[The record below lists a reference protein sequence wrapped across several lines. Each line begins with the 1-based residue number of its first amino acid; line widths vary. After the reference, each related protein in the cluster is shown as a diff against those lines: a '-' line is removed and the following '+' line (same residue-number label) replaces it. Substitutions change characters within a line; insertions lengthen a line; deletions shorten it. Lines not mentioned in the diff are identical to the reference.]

1 MQNMNYRIEFEN
13 DPEFATASAHVVEVK
28 DTLNAHYFDLTS
40 YKPTSIKIGEKV
52 ITLDGEQRF
61 VKTVDMRPSINAI
74 AQVEGKYDSFKG
86 IATWTFT
93 SIDPMTM
100 EPTNDVMQGFLPVN
114 YDGIS
119 GIGEVAFDIALNN
132 TFADGTAIANR
143 ASIVFDENDPI
154 LTPTWTNV
162 VDDIKP
168 HSRVKD
174 VVSKCDTLVTI
185 HFEGKDEKSGIWK
198 QALYVQYGKGTN
210 WEHVAETDSSA
221 IDFRIYSGMEYAF
234 CTLATDSA
242 GNVETKDLIAEAS
255 LNTCKM
261 GDANSD
267 EVVDALDAVLTIN
280 YYLGDK
286 QTYINATAADMN
298 ADGKIDALDVVMM
311 QEVYLS
317 TSKKRPI
324 RKRLK
329 TRK

>member
-1 MQNMNYRIEFEN
+1 
-13 DPEFATASAHVVEVK
+13 
-28 DTLNAHYFDLTS
+28 
-40 YKPTSIKIGEKV
+40 
-52 ITLDGEQRF
+52 
-61 VKTVDMRPSINAI
+61 MRPSINAI
-74 AQVEGKYDSFKG
+74 AQVEGKYDSNKG

-100 EPTNDVMQGFLPVN
+100 EPTDNVMQGFLPVN
-114 YDGIS
+114 YDGTS
-119 GIGEVAFDIALNN
+119 GIGEVAFDVSFNG
-132 TFADGTAIANR
+132 TFADGTEVPNR
-143 ASIVFDENDPI
+143 ASIVFDGNDPI

-162 VDDIKP
+162 VDAVKP
-168 HSRVKD
+168 HSCVKE

-185 HFEGKDEKSGIWK
+185 HFEGSDEGAGVWK
-198 QALYVQYGKGTN
+198 HTLYVQYGKGST
-210 WEHVAETDSSA
+210 WENVAETDSSA
-221 IDFRIYSGMEYAF
+221 IDFRIYPGMEYAF
-234 CTLATDSA
+234 CSLATDSA
-242 GNVETKDLIAEAS
+242 GNVEVKDLTAEAS

-267 EVVDALDAVLTIN
+267 DVVDALDAVLTIS

-286 QTYINATAADMN
+286 DTYINASAADMN

-317 TSKKRPI
+317 TTKKRPI

>member
-1 MQNMNYRIEFEN
+1 
-13 DPEFATASAHVVEVK
+13 
-28 DTLNAHYFDLTS
+28 
-40 YKPTSIKIGEKV
+40 
-52 ITLDGEQRF
+52 
-61 VKTVDMRPSINAI
+61 MRPAINAI
-74 AQVEGKYDSFKG
+74 AQVEGKYDSYKG
-86 IATWTFT
+86 IVTWTFT

-119 GIGEVAFDIALNN
+119 GIGEVAFDIALNK

-162 VDDIKP
+162 VDDVKP
-168 HSRVKD
+168 QSRVKEI
-174 VVSKCDTLVTI
+174 VSKCDTLVTI
-185 HFEGKDEKSGIWK
+185 HFEGKDERSGIWK
-198 QALYVQYGKGTN
+198 HALYVKYGKGTS

-221 IDFRIYSGMEYAF
+221 IDFRIYPGMVYAF

-242 GNVETKDLIAEAS
+242 GNVEAKDLIAEAS

-261 GDANSD
+261 GNANSD
-267 EVVDALDAVLTIN
+267 DVVDALDAVLTIN